1 MASLLLIWLQF
12 LVCAVS
18 IGAAG
23 YQLSRYGDVIAHRTG
38 LSGGWIGM
46 ALLATATSLPELV
59 TGITSV
65 TVANAPNLALGN
77 ALGSCNLNLFFLVVV
92 DFLSRREPLWH
103 RASQGHVLAAGF
115 GVVMLGF
122 VMVSL
127 LVSHMAY
134 PGDSRLPAF
143 LANLGFSLA
152 TPVVFLLYLVAMRT
166 VFSYERAH
174 PPAQPLVTDGALPT
188 LRLAVQRFAMAALV
202 VLLAGLWLPFVALEL
217 ATVMGWTRSFVGSMF
232 VAMATTLPEL
242 AVTLSALR
250 IGAVDMAI
258 GNLLG
263 SNLFNVAI
271 IAVDDLFYRQGS
283 LLSDSSL
290 VHAVTAGSAIVM
302 TGLAMIGLFF
312 RPGSRVLRAV
322 GWVSLGL
329 LAIYLLNSYVL
340 YLYGD

>member
-1 MASLLLIWLQF
+1 MALIWLQF
-12 LVCAVS
+12 AVCAAL

-23 YQLSRYGDVIAHRTG
+23 YQLSRSGDAIARRTG

-65 TVANAPNLALGN
+65 TIANAPNVALGN
-77 ALGSCNLNLFFLVVV
+77 ALGSCMLNLFFLVVV

-103 RASQGHVLAAGF
+103 RASQGHVLAAAF

-122 VMVSL
+122 TMVSL
-127 LVSHMAY
+127 LVSHL
-134 PGDSRLPAF
+134 SRGGESPLPSF
-143 LANLGFSLA
+143 LAGLGFSLA
-152 TPVVFLLYLVAMRT
+152 TPVVFVLYLVAMRT

-174 PPAQPLVTDGALPT
+174 TAAPSDALAADLPS
-188 LRLAVQRFAMAALV
+188 LRQALIRFGLAAAV
-202 VLLAGLWLPFVALEL
+202 VMGAGLWLPFAAVEL
-217 ATVMGWTRSFVGSMF
+217 ASAMGWTRSFVGSMF
-232 VAMATTLPEL
+232 VAFVTTLPEL

-250 IGAVDMAI
+250 MGAVDMAI

-271 IAVDDLFYRQGS
+271 IAVDDMFYRQGS
-283 LLSDSSL
+283 LLADGSP
-290 VHAVTAGSAIVM
+290 VHAITAGSAIIM

-312 RPGSRVLRAV
+312 RPRSRVLRAV

-329 LAIYLLNSYVL
+329 LAVYLLNTYVL
-340 YLYGD
+340 YLHGD